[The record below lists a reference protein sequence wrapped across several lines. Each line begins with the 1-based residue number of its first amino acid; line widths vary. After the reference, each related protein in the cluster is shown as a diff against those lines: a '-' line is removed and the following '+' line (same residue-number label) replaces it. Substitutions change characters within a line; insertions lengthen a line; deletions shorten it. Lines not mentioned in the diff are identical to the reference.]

1 MNKKK
6 FIKAMALSTIAIKE
20 LNEIYFIAKI
30 TVQNPSNIFPM
41 KIPKNQFQ
49 TNRKKTFSMNL

>member
-41 KIPKNQFQ
+41 KIPKN
-49 TNRKKTFSMNL
+49 